1 MLHNKDMTKNLWGEA
16 VNTAYHTVNMIY
28 FKPSTKKTPYELWMG
43 RKPNVKYFRIFGST
57 CFNLKDRENVGKF
70 DSRSDERIF
79 LGYSSTSK
87 AYQVYNKR
95 TKKVME
101 TINVVIVEVS
111 DSSSEKSIEE
121 IPKAILPSEP
131 KVVQEEVD
139 QEPVSPST
147 PNVVEVSAD
156 IPTSPEFESHEEKG
170 PSSKIKL
177 NHPPKVIVGNMNILT
192 LRKRIVDKCVANFVP
207 HSCYLS
213 QVEPTKVEDA
223 LQDESWVE
231 AMHDELLQFQRND
244 VWTLVPRP
252 EREHI
257 IDTKWVFHNKTD
269 KEGNVIRNKARPAA
283 QGYSEVE
290 GVDFDESFTPVAH
303 LESIRVLLAL
313 ACHLKFK
320 LYQMDVKTTFLNGFL
335 KEDIYVAQTK
345 GFIDP
350 HFLDHVL
357 YLKKA
362 LYGLKKAPRTWYDRL
377 TEYLVS
383 YGFTRG

>member
-1 MLHNKDMTKNLWGEA
+1 
-16 VNTAYHTVNMIY
+16 
-28 FKPSTKKTPYELWMG
+28 
-43 RKPNVKYFRIFGST
+43 
-57 CFNLKDRENVGKF
+57 
-70 DSRSDERIF
+70 
-79 LGYSSTSK
+79 
-87 AYQVYNKR
+87 
-95 TKKVME
+95 
-101 TINVVIVEVS
+101 
-111 DSSSEKSIEE
+111 
-121 IPKAILPSEP
+121 
-131 KVVQEEVD
+131 
-139 QEPVSPST
+139 
-147 PNVVEVSAD
+147 
-156 IPTSPEFESHEEKG
+156 
-170 PSSKIKL
+170 
-177 NHPPKVIVGNMNILT
+177 
-192 LRKRIVDKCVANFVP
+192 
-207 HSCYLS
+207 
-213 QVEPTKVEDA
+213 
-223 LQDESWVE
+223 
-231 AMHDELLQFQRND
+231 MHDELLQFQRND
-244 VWTLVPRP
+244 VWTLVLRP

-269 KEGNVIRNKARPAA
+269 EEGNVIRNKARPAA

-357 YLKKA
+357 YVKKA